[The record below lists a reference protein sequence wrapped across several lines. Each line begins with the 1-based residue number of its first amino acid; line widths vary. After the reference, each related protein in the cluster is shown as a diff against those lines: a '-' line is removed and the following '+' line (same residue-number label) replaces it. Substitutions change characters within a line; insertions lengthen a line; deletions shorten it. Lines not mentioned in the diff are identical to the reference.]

1 MARVT
6 RARAANLEKYEGL
19 PRVCG
24 PLGRPRSLDRT
35 MRRTSI
41 MFDALSIIR

>member
-24 PLGRPRSLDRT
+24 PLGRPRSLLG
-35 MRRTSI
+35 RTSI